1 MKLCLHNPTVW
12 DCHRG
17 KLLAVLVAAVTATG
31 SAYAPAGR
39 ANAMKHNVNRAALR
53 QFVQADDSDEGTPI
67 PSQEIDKYIAVY
79 AAMQR
84 DHNLTVEQAASRQG
98 LTLGAFRQ
106 LEDKI
111 QRNPSA
117 HDRVLKALR
126 EAAKA
131 RAGSV
136 NPH

>member
-1 MKLCLHNPTVW
+1 MKLCLHNLNLW

-31 SAYAPAGR
+31 SVYAPAGR
-39 ANAMKHNVNRAALR
+39 ANATEPNANRAALR
-53 QFVQADDSDEGTPI
+53 QFVQTDDSDEGTPI

-79 AAMQR
+79 TAMQR
-84 DHNLTVEQAASRQG
+84 DHSLNVEQSASRQG

-111 QRNPSA
+111 QRNPTA